1 MEEGFFH
8 KQRSDFNGLSSSLNN
23 FFHHNDL
30 EIRGSFRRTEGEHG
44 AGSAGN
50 GQSGTA
56 VLYFVHSGIR
66 HRVDALLK
74 ELRK

>member
-8 KQRSDFNGLSSSLNN
+8 KLRSDFNGLSPSWNN
-23 FFHHNDL
+23 FFHHVDL
-30 EIRGSFRRTEGEHG
+30 EIRGSFRRTEGELG

-56 VLYFVHSGIR
+56 VL
-66 HRVDALLK
+66 
-74 ELRK
+74 